1 MGANDRDA
9 METLVQLELDKF
21 RAPVRTPLA
30 FAATFIRGLVLAS
43 LVASAAW
50 LLVNS
55 VLHLSPQ

>member
-1 MGANDRDA
+1 